1 MTAGRAS
8 GLEESPDTAGQDAGV
23 SQAAKADGKWNRKNT
38 AGLRAGKGETVGQE
52 PTSVAATR
60 RLAKP
65 RPVQGEQAPSKR
77 PAEEPGSRT
86 EGWSPATESGL
97 QACYG
102 KNPAFAGFSY

>member
-1 MTAGRAS
+1 
-8 GLEESPDTAGQDAGV
+8 V
-23 SQAAKADGKWNRKNT
+23 
-38 AGLRAGKGETVGQE
+38 
-52 PTSVAATR
+52 ATR

-102 KNPAFAGFSY
+102 KTLHLQGFPIEDANPVHHLCITQFPTSATRRDMA